1 MNPVATRLLLTISG
15 MLLVGAVGGVASSA
29 LLMPRQA
36 DGAQPRSAR
45 PATADADGLSIM
57 AFGADRTGV
66 EAADGALRAAI
77 AAAVAS
83 GNRSVH
89 LPAGIY
95 RVNGQ
100 VTVPAGIMLVGE
112 GSQGSNEARGT
123 VIKHYS
129 TGDCLVWDGSG
140 PEYTGTGGGLRDIL
154 IVKADRYQGGTA
166 VRLVARNDAHR
177 PGEMLFDNL
186 LVYGVGATLGKAG
199 RGGLWAHGMVID
211 GSAARTSSSIGIRSV
226 HLNKTRF
233 AEATTP
239 NGTLVLNQATH
250 FFAQGLQIDAGDSR
264 VPQGVTLKGANDAI
278 FFTSADIGGSV
289 IVVANDAD
297 NHTRDFHLTGKIAA
311 VFDNRDAQLTGTMS
325 ASFDPAGR
333 YVLRNRSGDLA
344 IRSNIDPDFSLA
356 IAQPRDGVTGDGS
369 SYPIVFDTKDR
380 DRGNNF
386 GAMPVNE
393 FVCMAAGRYL
403 FVASATLSGVTA
415 AHRRA
420 DLSIDQAGSVTKSHV
435 TTINPGVL
443 EAGGFVTI
451 EKTVIL
457 DLATGDRVRA
467 VVNVAGGA
475 RSVGIYGAAGRY
487 STLMGRY
494 LG

>member
-1 MNPVATRLLLTISG
+1 MNRAAPWLLLIITG
-15 MLLVGAVGGVASSA
+15 MLLVGVVGGAASSA
-29 LLMPRQA
+29 LLAPRQA
-36 DGAQPRSAR
+36 DGVLLR
-45 PATADADGLSIM
+45 PAYPTAANAVALSIT

-100 VTVPAGIMLVGE
+100 VTIPAGIMLVGE

-140 PEYTGTGGGLRDIL
+140 PEYAGTGGGLRDIL
-154 IVKADRYQGGTA
+154 IVKADGYQGGTA
-166 VRLVARNDAHR
+166 IRLVARDDSHR
-177 PGEMLFDNL
+177 PGEMLFDNV
-186 LVYGVGATLGKAG
+186 LVYGVGATIGKAG
-199 RGGLWAHGMVID
+199 RGGLWAHGLVVD
-211 GSAARTSSSIGIRSV
+211 GSAARTSGSIGVRSV

-233 AEATTP
+233 AEAITP
-239 NGTLVLNQATH
+239 NETLVLNQATH

-264 VPQGVTLKGANDAI
+264 APQGVTLKGANDAI

-289 IVVANDAD
+289 IVTANDAD
-297 NHTRDFHLTGKIAA
+297 NHTSDFHLTGKIAA
-311 VFDNRDAQLTGTMS
+311 VFDNRDSQLTGTMS
-325 ASFDPAGR
+325 ASFDRAGR

-344 IRSNIDPDFSLA
+344 IRSNINPDFALA
-356 IAQPRDGVTGDGS
+356 IVRPGGGVTGDGS

-403 FVASATLSGVTA
+403 FVVSATLSGVTV

-420 DLSIDQAGSVTKSHV
+420 DLSIDQAGSVARSHV
-435 TTINPGVL
+435 ATINPGAL
-443 EAGGFVTI
+443 QAGGFVTI

-457 DLATGDRVRA
+457 ELAAGDRVRA
-467 VVNVAGGA
+467 VVSVAGGP
-475 RSVGIYGAAGRY
+475 RSVGVFGAAGRY
-487 STLMGRY
+487 STLAGQY
-494 LG
+494 LE